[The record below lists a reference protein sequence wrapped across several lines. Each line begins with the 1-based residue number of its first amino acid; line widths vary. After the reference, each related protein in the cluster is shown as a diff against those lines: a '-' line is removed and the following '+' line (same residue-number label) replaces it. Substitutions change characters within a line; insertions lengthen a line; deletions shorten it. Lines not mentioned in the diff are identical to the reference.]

1 MVDFAGAPQQ
11 HVILS
16 FTLWLLVVPLLLGF
30 TGHGLIA
37 GPLRARGEDA
47 AALRRQFDRARI
59 LGMATVGTTT
69 GAALGHAIGLVRPA
83 PPSWA
88 FIEYLSSG
96 ARIRDVDAS
105 IALYF
110 DAFSAVACVLACV
123 VAFGVATWVATRPA
137 AEGGPLVWAWIE
149 LALAGTLLSF
159 LADGLV
165 TMAIGWTLTVAASA
179 WLAGY
184 ADPRAGAVAATR
196 GAVAITLLA
205 VGGSW
210 LFCRF
215 EGANPTDSASDEPAR
230 FMAVRLVEPPDG
242 QGSSLTL
249 ASVPGALVYLDEART
264 PIARAPFVRVPV
276 SSGSHSI
283 RIHPG
288 SAAEDTV
295 LNESIADGST
305 IALVPAGPSL
315 SFREITASIAAPS
328 QPSSRPVRET
338 GVAVAVLCVWMAA
351 AWAVSAVPPAAS
363 GPLPLVA
370 LSHGATTATIGP
382 FLLGRASA
390 LLAFAPR
397 MELVL
402 AVTAAA
408 ILVSAARALWAA
420 ASRSVD
426 TRAESVAASLLDRA
440 PARAGAL
447 LMRYEYWVVD
457 AVAGAAEAS
466 GRIAAWV
473 AWRFDARVLSIPGD
487 AAAVRIVAI
496 GRAVEPWIGVP
507 LARVA
512 WVVLVAVACL
522 GSAYGIWA
530 AW

>member
-11 HVILS
+11 HVALS
-16 FTLWLLVVPLLLGF
+16 FTLWLLVVPLVLGF
-30 TGHGLIA
+30 AGHGLIA

-47 AALRRQFDRARI
+47 AALGRQFDRARI
-59 LGMATVGTTT
+59 LGMAAVGTTT
-69 GAALGHAIGLVRPA
+69 GAALGHALGLVRA
-83 PPSWA
+83 SPPPRT

-110 DAFSAVACVLACV
+110 DSFSAVACVLACV

-137 AEGGPLVWAWIE
+137 AEGGPGVWAWIE

-196 GAVAITLLA
+196 GAVAITLLV

-215 EGANPTDSASDEPAR
+215 EGASPADSASDEPSR
-230 FMAVRLVEPPDG
+230 FMAVQMPEPDAEG
-242 QGSSLTL
+242 ASLTL
-249 ASVPGALVYLDEART
+249 ASVPGALVFLDEART
-264 PIARAPFVRVPV
+264 PIARAPFVRVSVPT
-276 SSGSHSI
+276 GTHSI

-288 SAAEDTV
+288 SAGEDTV

-305 IALVPAGPSL
+305 TALVPVGPSL
-315 SFREITASIAAPS
+315 SFREITTSMAASS
-328 QPSSRPVRET
+328 QPSSRQALGT
-338 GVAVAVLCVWMAA
+338 GVAVAVLCAWMAA
-351 AWAVSAVPPAAS
+351 AWAVSAVPPAARA
-363 GPLPLVA
+363 PLPLVA

-397 MELVL
+397 MELAL

-408 ILVSAARALWAA
+408 ILVTAARALWAA
-420 ASRSVD
+420 ASGSVD
-426 TRAESVAASLLDRA
+426 TRAESVAVLLLDRG

-466 GRIAAWV
+466 GRVAAWV
-473 AWRFDARVLSIPGD
+473 TWRLDARVLSIPGD
-487 AAAVRIVAI
+487 AAAVRIAAI
-496 GRAVEPWIGVP
+496 GRAVQPWIGVP
-507 LARVA
+507 LTRVA
-512 WVVLVAVACL
+512 WAILGAVACV

-530 AW
+530 AR

>member
-11 HVILS
+11 HVVLS

-30 TGHGLIA
+30 AGHGFI
-37 GPLRARGEDA
+37 GGQSRRRAADA
-47 AALRRQFDRARI
+47 ETVRRQFERAKI
-59 LGMATVGTTT
+59 LGMATVGIAT
-69 GAALGHAIGLVRPA
+69 GAALGHAVGLVRAAPA
-83 PPSWA
+83 PRA

-96 ARIRDVDAS
+96 ARIGDVDAS

-110 DAFSAVACVLACV
+110 DGFAAIACVLSCV

-137 AEGGPLVWAWIE
+137 AEGGPGVWAWIE
-149 LALAGTLLSF
+149 LALAGALLSF
-159 LADGLV
+159 LADGLA
-165 TMAIGWTLTVAASA
+165 TMAIGWTLIVAASA

-196 GAVAITLLA
+196 GAVAITLLV

-215 EGANPTDSASDEPAR
+215 EGASQGDSTSEQTPR
-230 FMAVRLVEPPDG
+230 FMAVRSAESDAE
-242 QGSSLTL
+242 GSSLTL
-249 ASVPGALVYLDEART
+249 ASAPGALVYLDEART
-264 PIARAPFVRVPV
+264 PLARAPFAHVAVPV
-276 SSGSHSI
+276 GMHSI

-295 LNESIADGST
+295 LDESIADGTT
-305 IALVPAGPSL
+305 IALIPAGPSL
-315 SFREITASIAAPS
+315 SLREIAASIGAPALE
-328 QPSSRPVRET
+328 PSRQARGMP
-338 GVAVAVLCVWMAA
+338 VAVAVLCVWMAA

-363 GPLPLVA
+363 GPVPLIA
-370 LSHGATTATIGP
+370 LSHGATTAMIGP
-382 FLLGRASA
+382 FLLARASA

-402 AVTAAA
+402 ATMAAA

-420 ASRSVD
+420 ASRRVD
-426 TRAESVAASLLDRA
+426 TRAESLAASLLDRA

-447 LMRYEYWVVD
+447 LMRFEYWVVD

-466 GRIAAWV
+466 GRIVAWA
-473 AWRFDARVLSIPGD
+473 AWRFDAHVLSTPGD
-487 AAAVRIVAI
+487 AAAVRVAAF

-512 WVVLVAVACL
+512 WVIWVAVAGV